1 MKQVEFVPF
10 RLTETADIYSIRIN
24 GKEKTEFQEFLINFK
39 DVDDEYL
46 KSDFNRIL
54 ASLNTMINNGIKERY
69 FRTEGKIHDRTN
81 ALPLYITPRPKQCN
95 GTLRLYCIRISDQ
108 LLILGGGGEKIT
120 QTYDEDAALSDK
132 VHTLQSIDSAL
143 RELEED
149 GIDIHLSIDNLIINI
164 P

>member
-39 DVDDEYL
+39 DIDDEYL

-69 FRTEGKIHDRTN
+69 
-81 ALPLYITPRPKQCN
+81 LYNSKT
-95 GTLRLYCIRISDQ
+95 
-108 LLILGGGGEKIT
+108 
-120 QTYDEDAALSDK
+120 
-132 VHTLQSIDSAL
+132 
-143 RELEED
+143 
-149 GIDIHLSIDNLIINI
+149 
-164 P
+164 

>member
-69 FRTEGKIHDRTN
+69 FRTEG
-81 ALPLYITPRPKQCN
+81 
-95 GTLRLYCIRISDQ
+95 
-108 LLILGGGGEKIT
+108 
-120 QTYDEDAALSDK
+120 
-132 VHTLQSIDSAL
+132 
-143 RELEED
+143 
-149 GIDIHLSIDNLIINI
+149 
-164 P
+164 

>member
-10 RLTETADIYSIRIN
+10 RLTETADIYSIRIK

-69 FRTEGKIHDRTN
+69 
-81 ALPLYITPRPKQCN
+81 LYNSKT
-95 GTLRLYCIRISDQ
+95 
-108 LLILGGGGEKIT
+108 
-120 QTYDEDAALSDK
+120 
-132 VHTLQSIDSAL
+132 
-143 RELEED
+143 
-149 GIDIHLSIDNLIINI
+149 
-164 P
+164 

>member
-69 FRTEGKIHDRTN
+69 
-81 ALPLYITPRPKQCN
+81 LYNSKT
-95 GTLRLYCIRISDQ
+95 
-108 LLILGGGGEKIT
+108 
-120 QTYDEDAALSDK
+120 
-132 VHTLQSIDSAL
+132 
-143 RELEED
+143 
-149 GIDIHLSIDNLIINI
+149 
-164 P
+164 

>member
-54 ASLNTMINNGIKERY
+54 ASLNTMLNNGIKERY
-69 FRTEGKIHDRTN
+69 
-81 ALPLYITPRPKQCN
+81 LYN
-95 GTLRLYCIRISDQ
+95 S
-108 LLILGGGGEKIT
+108 
-120 QTYDEDAALSDK
+120 
-132 VHTLQSIDSAL
+132 
-143 RELEED
+143 
-149 GIDIHLSIDNLIINI
+149 
-164 P
+164 